1 MAHIDVSDIDRL
13 ANPVDTIEQL
23 ATINDWSFE
32 RSGEDDI
39 AISVSGTWT
48 DYAVSISWMDD
59 VESLHIA
66 CSFDLKVPDARQV
79 EVLKL
84 LNRINEGM
92 WIGHFDIWSDQGSIM
107 YRHALLLAGGAEA
120 NDRQCEA
127 LLEAALESCER
138 HYQAFQFVVWAGK
151 TAEEALAAVLFDT
164 VGEA

>member
-1 MAHIDVSDIDRL
+1 MAHIDVDIDRL

-39 AISVSGTWT
+39 AISVSGTWA
-48 DYAVSISWMDD
+48 DYSVSISWMDD

-66 CSFDLKVPDARQV
+66 CSFDLKVPDNRQV
-79 EVLKL
+79 EVLRL

-92 WIGHFDIWSDQGSIM
+92 WIGHFDIWSEQGSVM
-107 YRHALLLAGGAEA
+107 YRHSLLLSGGAEA

-127 LLEAALESCER
+127 LLETALEACER

-151 TAEEALAAVLFDT
+151 TTDEALAAVLFDT
-164 VGEA
+164 MGEA